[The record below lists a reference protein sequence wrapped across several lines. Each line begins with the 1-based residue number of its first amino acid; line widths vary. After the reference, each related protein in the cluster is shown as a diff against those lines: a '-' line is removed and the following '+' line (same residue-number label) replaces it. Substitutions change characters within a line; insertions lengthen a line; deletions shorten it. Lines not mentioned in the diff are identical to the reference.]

1 MRPGFGQFNVATPEY
16 LQFAAQFGAT
26 DVLLNTPLLPGAER
40 WELVD
45 LVKLRLSVE
54 QWGLKLS
61 ALENVPPHFY
71 DQIMLGGP
79 RRDQQIENM
88 IYTVRNIARAG
99 IPIFGYNWMP
109 SHVWR
114 TPPRAIRGGA
124 LATAYDDRMGQQ
136 YPPTHGRVYSEEE
149 SWKKLE
155 HWIRIITPV
164 AEEEGI
170 RLGIH
175 PCDPPVEVLGGI
187 PQVLRS
193 FAAYKR
199 LVEIYPSDANG
210 IEFCQGTFSEM
221 ADGVDIYEKIR
232 YFGSRNKILYV
243 HFRNVSGVVPTFH
256 EEFVNTGYVDMYRA
270 MRTYFEVGFDGFF
283 IDDHVPQTFQDT
295 AWGHRGRAFAN
306 GYIQGLIEAVK
317 KQARD

>member
-1 MRPGFGQFNVATPEY
+1 MRAGFGQFKDATPEY

-26 DVLLNTPLLPGAER
+26 DILLNTPNLPGGNGR
-40 WELVD
+40 WELSD

-61 ALENVPPHFY
+61 ALENVPTAFY

-79 RRDQQIENM
+79 RRDEQIENM
-88 IYTVRNIARAG
+88 ITTVRNIARAG

-114 TPPRAIRGGA
+114 TPPKAIRGA
-124 LATAYDDRMGQQ
+124 AIATAFDYDRAKEL
-136 YPPTHGRVYSEEE
+136 PLTHGREYSEDEMWE
-149 SWKKLE
+149 NLE
-155 HWIRIITPV
+155 HWIRIITPI

-175 PCDPPVEVLGGI
+175 PCDPPVERLGGV
-187 PQVLRS
+187 PQLLRS

-199 LVEIYPSDANG
+199 LIEIYPSDSNG

-221 ADGVDIYEKIR
+221 TDDIYEMIR

-243 HFRNVSGVVPTFH
+243 HFRNVSGPVPSFH
-256 EEFVNTGYVDMYRA
+256 EEFINTGYVDMYKA
-270 MRTYFEVGFDGFF
+270 MTIYHEVGFDGFF
-283 IDDHVPQTFQDT
+283 IDDHVPHTHGDT

-306 GYIQGLIEAVK
+306 GYIQAMIESVT
-317 KQARD
+317 KQAAG